1 MAAGELKSRG
11 SKMSEKAEKQAESAG
26 GGKKSGLLL
35 VVLVTVVMLALGGG
49 AAWFFL
55 SHKSGGAEHVAEAK
69 AAKAEQPVFFTL
81 EPFVVNLA
89 GEETRY
95 LQVGIDLKVADSHV
109 IDKIKVHMPEIKNG
123 VLLLLSSKKPEELSS
138 LEGKNQ
144 LRGEIRDAVNR
155 PLGIQAEAAA
165 AHPAG
170 EAKESEHGK
179 EEKPI
184 KLAAAQ
190 GGVVDVLLTSFVI
203 Q

>member
-1 MAAGELKSRG
+1 
-11 SKMSEKAEKQAESAG
+11 MSEEAEKHAERAG
-26 GGKKSGLLL
+26 GGAKKPLLL
-35 VVLVTVVMLALGGG
+35 VVLLAVVMLGVGGG

-55 SHKSGGAEHVAEAK
+55 SHKKAGELHAGEAK
-69 AAKAEQPVFFTL
+69 AAKAEPPVFFTL

-109 IDKIKVHMPEIKNG
+109 IEKIKLHMPEIKNG

-138 LEGKNQ
+138 LDGKNQ

-155 PLGIQAEAAA
+155 PLGIQVQAAA
-165 AHPAG
+165 AQPAAD
-170 EAKESEHGK
+170 EANQSEHGK
-179 EEKPI
+179 EEGAV
-184 KLAAAQ
+184 KLAAE

>member
-1 MAAGELKSRG
+1 
-11 SKMSEKAEKQAESAG
+11 MSEEAEKHAERAG
-26 GGKKSGLLL
+26 GGAKKRLLL
-35 VVLVTVVMLALGGG
+35 VVLLAVVMLGMGGG

-55 SHKSGGAEHVAEAK
+55 SHKKAGEPHAGEAK
-69 AAKAEQPVFFTL
+69 AAKAEPPVFFTL

-109 IDKIKVHMPEIKNG
+109 IEKIKLHMPEIKNG

-155 PLGIQAEAAA
+155 PLGIQVQAAA
-165 AHPAG
+165 AQPAD
-170 EAKESEHGK
+170 EAKQSEHGK
-179 EEKPI
+179 EEGAV
-184 KLAAAQ
+184 KLAAAE

>member
-1 MAAGELKSRG
+1 
-11 SKMSEKAEKQAESAG
+11 MSEKAEKQAGPAG

-35 VVLVTVVMLALGGG
+35 VVLVAAVMLALGGG
-49 AAWFFL
+49 GAWFFL
-55 SHKSGGAEHVAEAK
+55 LHKSTGGEHVAEAK
-69 AAKAEQPVFFTL
+69 AASAESPVFFTL

-109 IDKIKVHMPEIKNG
+109 VDKIKLHMPEIKNG
-123 VLLLLSSKKPEELSS
+123 VLLLLSSKKPEEIAS

-155 PLGIQAEAAA
+155 PLGMQAEASP

-170 EAKESEHGK
+170 EAKESGHGK
-179 EEKPI
+179 EEQPI
-184 KLAAAQ
+184 KLAAVQ
-190 GGVVDVLLTSFVI
+190 DGVVDVLLTSFVI